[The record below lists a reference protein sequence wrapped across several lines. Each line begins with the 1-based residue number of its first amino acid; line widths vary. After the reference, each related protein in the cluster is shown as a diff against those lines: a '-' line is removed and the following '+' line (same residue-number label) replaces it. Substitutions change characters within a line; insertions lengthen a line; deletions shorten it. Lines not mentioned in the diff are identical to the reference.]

1 MTVSDPREDELRASY
16 TAVVS
21 SSSQAGCTQSKV
33 TDLQ

>member
-1 MTVSDPREDELRASY
+1 MTVSDFREDELRASY

-21 SSSQAGCTQSKV
+21 SSSQAGHTQSKV